1 MSLASHQQLTA
12 ERREGEGGRERN
24 SIEGEVGGEQTNSHI
39 TSSHLPRQSPHLP
52 CMVITGS
59 YHDLLA
65 GVDSDTERGGRERG

>member
-1 MSLASHQQLTA
+1 M
-12 ERREGEGGRERN
+12 
-24 SIEGEVGGEQTNSHI
+24 GGEQTNSHI

-65 GVDSDTERGGRERG
+65 GVDSDTEGGGGGERGEQGEVHHQ